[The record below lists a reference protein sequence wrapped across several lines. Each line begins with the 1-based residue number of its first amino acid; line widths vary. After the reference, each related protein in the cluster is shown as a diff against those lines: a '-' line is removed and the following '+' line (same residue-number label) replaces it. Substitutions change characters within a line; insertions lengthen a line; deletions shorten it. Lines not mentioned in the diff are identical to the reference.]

1 MIKLYLKIKNTKNN
15 KYKINNT
22 KKNKQKYKTNNTK
35 KYKIKKSKT
44 IKHNYYKIKTKKINN
59 YNRKKIIKGG
69 SICNLLKVENNSSV
83 VLKTI
88 PEKIKKE
95 LLETQKEVDKLN
107 LKPNSKNIDYDKNN
121 DLSNLIKIL
130 ITTNNFE
137 INSDDTVEPGINIDL
152 YDLNNK
158 CGATQIQ
165 TSGNLNDCLIHSI
178 LTCVSED
185 FRKLKQKIDKDTIAS
200 AFRRK
205 ILPYIDGMTELNK
218 QLLQSLLF
226 LDDRIIE
233 SINKF
238 YSIRI
243 IAINENY
250 NTDLNFINLYLVYE
264 YSNDIFLIHNSNN
277 IHFTAIKFKNSYN
290 VSDKIFNYLKI
301 KQDEIL
307 NTNKNI
313 TINELNKKVL
323 DEVLQSLG
331 LTKVNDTKYK
341 NKYNTEYTIEEAQ
354 QYLLENGYSLN
365 YP

>member
-1 MIKLYLKIKNTKNN
+1 MVKLYLKMKNTKNN

-69 SICNLLKVENNSSV
+69 SICNLLKVENNSIIG
-83 VLKTI
+83 LTNI
-88 PEKIKKE
+88 PDDVKQN
-95 LLETQKEVDKLN
+95 LLETQKKVETLT
-107 LKPNSKNIDYDKNN
+107 LKSNSKTIDYDTNN
-121 DLSNLIKIL
+121 NLSNLIQIL

-137 INSDDTVEPGINIDL
+137 INSDDTVEPGIKIDL
-152 YDLNNK
+152 YELNK
-158 CGATQIQ
+158 KYGAIQIQ

-185 FRKLKQKIDKDTIAS
+185 FRKLKHKIDKDIIAS

-218 QLLQSLLF
+218 QLLQSSLF

-233 SINKF
+233 SINEF
-238 YSIRI
+238 YSIQI

-250 NTDLNFINLYLVYE
+250 NTDLNFINLYLVDK
-264 YSNDIFLIHNSNN
+264 YSNYIFLIHNSNN

-290 VSDKIFNYLKI
+290 VSMDIFNYLQNK
-301 KQDEIL
+301 KNEIL

-323 DEVLQSLG
+323 DEVLKSLG
-331 LTKVNDTKYK
+331 LTKVNDTKYT